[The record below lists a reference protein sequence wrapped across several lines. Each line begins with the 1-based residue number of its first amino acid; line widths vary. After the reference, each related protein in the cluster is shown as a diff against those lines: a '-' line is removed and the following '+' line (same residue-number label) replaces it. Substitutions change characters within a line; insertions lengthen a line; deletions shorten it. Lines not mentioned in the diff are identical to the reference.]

1 MLEVLLSL
9 ELILAHH
16 HPHATCE
23 SLSLEMVKFHV
34 EDSSESKARG
44 ECTEILL

>member
-16 HPHATCE
+16 HPHAACKD
-23 SLSLEMVKFHV
+23 LSHEMVKIHV
-34 EDSSESKARG
+34 EDNSDLEAKG